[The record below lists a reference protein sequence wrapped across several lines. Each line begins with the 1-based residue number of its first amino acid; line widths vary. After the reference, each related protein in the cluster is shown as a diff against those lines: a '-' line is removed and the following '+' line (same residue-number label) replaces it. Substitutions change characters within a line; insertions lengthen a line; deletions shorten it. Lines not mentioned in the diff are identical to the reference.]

1 MVGCPE
7 GQSPSGLNPAPH
19 PAPSIPPLRR
29 GPGRGTQPRMTHASR
44 RILLGGVVAGLA
56 AAPFLSRPA
65 DAQVQGWEAFLDGV
79 RADARRGGVSAA
91 TLSRA
96 LAGLRPNQRVIEL
109 DRRQAEG
116 GLAWEDYRDRIM
128 VSATRVANGQRHFAE
143 NRRLLDAIEDRYRV
157 SPRVI
162 VAIWGV
168 ETGFGANTG
177 GFGVIEALATL
188 AWEGRRA
195 SYFRGELMSALRILE
210 HGHVSAERMR
220 GSWAGAMG
228 QPQFM
233 PSNFERLAVDF
244 DGDGRRDIW
253 DSRADALA
261 SIAHYFQR
269 SGWREG
275 EPWGRETLPPP
286 GFDIERADTETRRP
300 LREFGRLGFRAAN
313 GGPLPGH
320 EIETAVVVPA
330 RSAGQVFLGHHNLR
344 VIRRYNSPVN
354 YGLAVGL
361 LSDRVA

>member
-1 MVGCPE
+1 MH
-7 GQSPSGLNPAPH
+7 A
-19 PAPSIPPLRR
+19 RR
-29 GPGRGTQPRMTHASR
+29 LVLASF
-44 RILLGGVVAGLA
+44 A
-56 AAPFLSRPA
+56 AAAAFATPAIRRAAAQSGSFDSFLA
-65 DAQVQGWEAFLDGV
+65 TL
-79 RADARRGGVSAA
+79 RAEARRAGISQE
-91 TLSRA
+91 TLARA
-96 LAGLRPNQRVIEL
+96 LAGVRPNQRVIEL

-128 VSATRVANGQRHFAE
+128 VSPTRVANAQRHYAA
-143 NRRLLDAIEDRYRV
+143 NRTLLDAIEQRYRV
-157 SPRVI
+157 DGAVI

-168 ETGFGANTG
+168 ETNFGGNTG

-195 SYFRGELMSALRILE
+195 SYFRGELMAALRILE
-210 HGHVSAERMR
+210 GGHIAPDRMK

-233 PSNFERLAVDF
+233 PTNFERLAVDF

-261 SIAHYFQR
+261 SIANYFRR

-286 GFDIERADTETRRP
+286 GFDLRAADTETKRP
-300 LREFGRLGFRAAN
+300 LRDFARMGFRD
-313 GGPLPGH
+313 GQGRPLPNA
-320 EIETAVVVPA
+320 EIETALVLPS
-330 RSAGQVFLGHHNLR
+330 RGAGQVFLGHHNLR

-361 LSDRVA
+361 LSDRAA